1 MHRVLINGFELAL
14 YPWLQLYP
22 HDCNIS
28 MTCFLL
34 SIERYLLSH
43 GNKLPEVLFLVL
55 DNSRAENKNKW
66 WLCFLALL
74 VMSPSCHLRISCT
87 NTYVHRFG

>member
-1 MHRVLINGFELAL
+1 MYRVLINGFELAL

-34 SIERYLLSH
+34 SLERYILSH

-66 WLCFLALL
+66 WLSFLALL
-74 VMSPSCHLRISCT
+74 VMFPS
-87 NTYVHRFG
+87 